1 MERICAS
8 CGAVLGLN
16 RSKVCR
22 ECKQKKEF
30 VEKEKAKRE
39 QIDALH
45 EAGFVLLHSCIGPAD
60 PFLES
65 CACRQKLTLAEAREM
80 ASKGEII
87 DLEKR
92 VAYFFGKGKDLLT
105 SSKRK
110 QVPRTSTIDRTQIQ
124 RATQDI
130 KWQKKARQIYRSPEE
145 IDADRQAEYRDL
157 QTKIQE
163 DNFQRSE
170 EEKYRWA
177 VWQDLSKEFYQSL
190 IRFVPEKEYD
200 DLERSQRG
208 IPVIQAPLG
217 QDERTDIGR
226 AWETN
231 LPQTRIAGLDEFEMG
246 DGGEDAETTDNDQET
261 VETPK
266 SLDDDDAEVIFID
279 RLFTGE
285 DQEIEEEDVEAA

>member
-1 MERICAS
+1 MPSRLCAS
-8 CGAVLGLN
+8 CGGVLPCLN
-16 RSKVCR
+16 RSKTCR
-22 ECKQKKEF
+22 QCKEQIQRDL
-30 VEKEKAKRE
+30 KEKAKRE
-39 QIDALH
+39 RIDTLH

-60 PFLES
+60 PFWES

-231 LPQTRIAGLDEFEMG
+231 LPQTRDHESPRYE
-246 DGGEDAETTDNDQET
+246 EDQDASTDITEAAETADPESEEDPDAGENSFADQEGFQIVT
-261 VETPK
+261 DGT
-266 SLDDDDAEVIFID
+266 
-279 RLFTGE
+279 
-285 DQEIEEEDVEAA
+285 EEEAA

>member
-1 MERICAS
+1 MERVCAS
-8 CGAVLGLN
+8 CGTVLGCLY
-16 RSKVCR
+16 RSRVCR
-22 ECKQKKEF
+22 DCKQKKTF
-30 VEKEKAKRE
+30 IEKEKAKRE

-65 CACRQKLTLAEAREM
+65 CSCRQKLTLAQAREK
-80 ASKGEII
+80 ADKGEII

-92 VAYFFGKGKDLLT
+92 VAHFFGKGKDVLT

-130 KWQKKARQIYRSPEE
+130 KWRKDARRVYRSSEE

-157 QTKIQE
+157 QAKIQE

-170 EEKYRWA
+170 EEKYRWT

-190 IRFVPEKEYD
+190 IRVVPEKIYD

-231 LPQTRIAGLDEFEMG
+231 PPQTRGQENEMY
-246 DGGEDAETTDNDQET
+246 
-261 VETPK
+261 
-266 SLDDDDAEVIFID
+266 
-279 RLFTGE
+279 
-285 DQEIEEEDVEAA
+285 EEEDEDASTDVAEDPETAEDSESEDGSYSEDSFADQEGFQIVTEGTEEEAA